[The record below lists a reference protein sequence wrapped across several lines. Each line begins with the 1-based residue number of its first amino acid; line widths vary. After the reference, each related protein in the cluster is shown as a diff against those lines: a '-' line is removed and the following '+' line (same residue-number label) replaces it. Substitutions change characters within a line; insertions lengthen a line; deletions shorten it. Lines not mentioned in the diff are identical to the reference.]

1 MDMADRSMGFFVRCM
16 AEMLSSNRL
25 VIDDSTAFELPVE
38 SASPMYPILQDCIAL
53 YSTIDHASKAFG
65 PDLRRQARFVMP
77 PSGPHWVERFVGFS
91 RQTIIRQG
99 EVASLIYDRQS
110 LLQTGATDGIG
121 HRLLR
126 TQAEKALA
134 GLGNGW
140 NWGEHEDDVGQPDR
154 IRRGNGVSYP
164 LASNSIRD

>member
-1 MDMADRSMGFFVRCM
+1 MSALPDTSMGFFVRCM

-25 VIDDSTAFELPVE
+25 VIDDSTAFELPHE

-53 YSTIDHASKAFG
+53 YSTVDHASKAFG

-99 EVASLIYDRQS
+99 EVASLIYDRQT
-110 LLQTGATDGIG
+110 LLQSASADSIG

-140 NWGEHEDDVGQPDR
+140 TWGEHEDDVGHPDR
-154 IRRGNGVSYP
+154 IRRGNGVSRQG
-164 LASNSIRD
+164 AV